1 MVKLPLETNE
11 GSQSKKNDVNYRSV
25 FGSLSFLTNSIR
37 PKAQFSVHQYA
48 QFSANT
54 KLLHDQ
60 AVKWV
65 LKYLKGVDMQ
75 LLIIKPDPEKGVELY
90 VDNDFGGE
98 CNQEEGKYPG
108 LVLSRTVYVITYAN
122 CPIIWVSQN
131 QT

>member
-1 MVKLPLETNE
+1 
-11 GSQSKKNDVNYRSV
+11 
-25 FGSLSFLTNSIR
+25 
-37 PKAQFSVHQYA
+37 
-48 QFSANT
+48 
-54 KLLHDQ
+54 
-60 AVKWV
+60 
-65 LKYLKGVDMQ
+65 MQ